1 MCVQTVGRRKG
12 FLGQSWA
19 LLNPWAL
26 VGGLGVSL
34 DGGL

>member
-1 MCVQTVGRRKG
+1 MCVRTVGRRKG

-19 LLNPWAL
+19 LLNPQAL